1 MNDTSKRQE
10 PPDVSPD
17 EAAWWTRDP
26 RSMAWMAEHV
36 ADLRR
41 SVSED
46 RILNLILAIGF
57 AVGLVAHAAGYLLR
71 TTEPAEPVGLLADL
85 LYTLGWALW
94 TGAVVVVFV
103 QVFPERKRRQIER
116 ALAAYEDA
124 AGGRKPTGKG
134 SVS

>member
-26 RSMAWMAEHV
+26 RSMAWMAEHI

-41 SVSED
+41 SVSEE
-46 RILNLILAIGF
+46 RILNWILAIGF
-57 AVGLVAHAAGYLLR
+57 AVGLVAHAAGYLLK
-71 TTEPAEPVGLLADL
+71 TTTPAEPVGLLADL

>member
-1 MNDTSKRQE
+1 MNDASKRQE

-26 RSMAWMAEHV
+26 RSMAWMAEHI

-41 SVSED
+41 SVSEE
-46 RILNLILAIGF
+46 RILNWILAIGF
-57 AVGLVAHAAGYLLR
+57 GVGLVAHAAGYLLK
-71 TTEPAEPVGLLADL
+71 TTTPAEPAGPLADL

-94 TGAVVVVFV
+94 TGAVVAVFV
-103 QVFPERKRRQIER
+103 QVFPEWKRRQIER

-124 AGGRKPTGKG
+124 AGGRKPTGKR